1 MIRALPWKLNKHYK
15 KFCVSENGLN
25 CNHGQSLNMNKE
37 CIRWCW
43 GRFCLLCVQILC
55 GFPFRLSQWEDKEG
69 DFINYPKSLPL
80 LFSSFFFMSVS
91 FSHRFPLLGCW
102 PVWIVPHPPLTMAL
116 LVIQEINMSYT
127 DCEESGLFFF
137 FFLTLWWSV
146 VCVSHSFATKRLIPQ
161 NGNMKG
167 KMALLLGRE
176 IWVYF
181 NHRQSFYHGHKY
193 FHVMIT

>member
-137 FFLTLWWSV
+137 FFSHFV
-146 VCVSHSFATKRLIPQ
+146 VICGMCIPF
-161 NGNMKG
+161 
-167 KMALLLGRE
+167 
-176 IWVYF
+176 IC
-181 NHRQSFYHGHKY
+181 HKE
-193 FHVMIT
+193 TDPSKW